1 MSLLAQCA
9 KVSVYKQ
16 VSAPLN
22 QSQTINLFDRNFTFS
37 TSLLSFMVI
46 EHGKNQFI
54 FFFSFSDDSDFSL
67 QFTRHE
73 VRLREKKNKQE
84 FKSPSIK
91 ISSIRSLGTVV
102 PQLRLRSKLPSYV
115 AELMTKK
122 QISKVINALN
132 RCTRK
137 I

>member
-1 MSLLAQCA
+1 
-9 KVSVYKQ
+9 
-16 VSAPLN
+16 
-22 QSQTINLFDRNFTFS
+22 
-37 TSLLSFMVI
+37 MVI
-46 EHGKNQFI
+46 EHGNNQFI